1 MSIEKNKPDQIV
13 TVLRQIGVQ
22 IANGKKVP
30 QACKEAGI
38 HTQTTIA
45 GGRSTEDA
53 NMGEMTRYIEQA
65 NQITTG
71 RASSGQLK
79 TVFVRG
85 SRPSSPE
92 LPKNYTV
99 PDRRR
104 SDTLCT
110 TQARM
115 SFLGCWTT
123 AISKVDCGC
132 TTPCMRATRRE
143 GRFLLRHWPDLDDER
158 PWMWQ
163 EGTNEDS
170 DGDRSLK
177 LKEQIEQ
184 GLYPGHAY
192 VLSFVPSTSDKR
204 KKRQDRV
211 LEGVRT
217 GRGGLFVEHSED
229 RLFEAEKCPL
239 VPYPRSVRDANVEE
253 LAERLNERLFEPIE
267 KRLRGVGGIR
277 NTLFEVAQQKVREEL
292 QLFRY
297 LYKDCA
303 YEHEEEYR
311 LVILEPRGKTCSKPT
326 YERRTNTRGET
337 IFRHYMTHESL
348 YSKQILGL
356 KSQVILG
363 PTVPHPE
370 NVKKTIE
377 ELLCRKSI
385 SGTTVTFPK

>member
-1 MSIEKNKPDQIV
+1 MS
-13 TVLRQIGVQ
+13 
-22 IANGKKVP
+22 
-30 QACKEAGI
+30 
-38 HTQTTIA
+38 
-45 GGRSTEDA
+45 
-53 NMGEMTRYIEQA
+53 EMTRYIEQA
-65 NQITTG
+65 INYDRSSKLRSAEDCIREGIAAVIAGIAKELHCTG
-71 RASSGQLK
+71 
-79 TVFVRG
+79 
-85 SRPSSPE
+85 SSPISH
-92 LPKNYTV
+92 LVHYTGTDV
-99 PDRRR
+99 VFGMLDDGDKQGGLRLYDTVHA
-104 SDTLCT
+104 SD
-110 TQARM
+110 
-115 SFLGCWTT
+115 
-123 AISKVDCGC
+123 
-132 TTPCMRATRRE
+132 PEE

-204 KKRQDRV
+204 KNDKIVFWREYGR
-211 LEGVRT
+211 EGA
-217 GRGGLFVEHSED
+217 GFSLSIPKD

-239 VPYPRSVRDANVEE
+239 VPYRVRYGTQNVEE

-267 KRLRGVGGIR
+267 KRLRGVDGIR

-385 SGTTVTFPK
+385 SGTTVTFSEIRYRGR